1 MSSSYLGAAAA
12 ITAEDVPVLYAGA
25 NLYTPAIGDLGWTSL
40 LAWTVSLLERNGPVP
55 LVRPTAMAPDTRCAA
70 VCVIGSGAAMA
81 DLPPTGDEF
90 ALAVRELAAMTGA
103 GFGAIYPLAAATVSA
118 VVPVAVA
125 SQLGVPLLDADGEG
139 RTFALIHHTAMHL
152 AGVPATP
159 LVVRGV
165 TGESVGINV
174 LASARV
180 DTLLRSNVEVLG
192 GWAALAGYPS
202 TAAELRTAALTG
214 TVSRLLNVGRLLLD
228 STGTDELVARLAAVT
243 GCRRLGRGRIA
254 ELEHLSRPADLM
266 NPAHPSTVV
275 VDGVSGGGESGGGGG
290 GGKGG
295 GGGGGG
301 GYSRG
306 RMFRLELRSEIVAV
320 FADGELVAAAPDLIS
335 LVNVQY
341 GEVATLD
348 SLEPGDL
355 VDILLMPADAVW
367 YSAEGLAMVG
377 PASHGIPL
385 DHPRRR

>member
-1 MSSSYLGAAAA
+1 MSTSYLGGGAA
-12 ITAEDVPVLYAGA
+12 IAAEDVPALYAGA
-25 NLYTPAIGDLGWTSL
+25 NFYTPAIADLGWTSL

-55 LVRPTAMAPDTRCAA
+55 LVRPTAIAPDTRCAA

-90 ALAVRELAAMTGA
+90 AMAVRELAAMTGA
-103 GFGAIYPLAAATVSA
+103 SDFDAVYPLAAATVSA

-152 AGVPATP
+152 AGVAATP

-165 TGESVGINV
+165 TGESVGIRV

-202 TAAELRTAALTG
+202 TAGELCRAALPG
-214 TVSRLLNVGRLLLD
+214 TVSRLLNVGRLLRE
-228 STGTDELVARLAAVT
+228 STGADELVARLAAVT
-243 GCRRLGRGRIA
+243 GCRRLGRGRIV
-254 ELEHLSRPADLM
+254 ELEHLSRPTDLM

-275 VDGVSGGGESGGGGG
+275 IDEV
-290 GGKGG
+290 GG

-301 GYSRG
+301 GKCDSG
-306 RMFRLELRSEIVAV
+306 RMYRLELRSEIVAV
-320 FADGELVAAAPDLIS
+320 FADGALVAAAPDLIS

-348 SLEPGDL
+348 NLEPGDL
-355 VDILLMPADAVW
+355 VDILVMPADAVW

>member
-1 MSSSYLGAAAA
+1 VSTYVGGGAAISAA
-12 ITAEDVPVLYAGA
+12 DVPVLYAGA
-25 NLYTPAIGDLGWTSL
+25 NLFTPAIGDLGWTSL

-55 LVRPTAMAPDTRCAA
+55 LVRPTAIAPDTRCAA

-90 ALAVRELAAMTGA
+90 RLAVRELAGMTG
-103 GFGAIYPLAAATVSA
+103 GEFGAIYPLAAATVSA

-159 LVVRGV
+159 LVVRGI
-165 TGESVGINV
+165 TGESVGISV

-180 DTLLRSNVEVLG
+180 DALLRSNVEVLG

-202 TAAELRTAALTG
+202 TAGELRTAALTG

-228 STGTDELVARLAAVT
+228 STDSDELVARLAAVT
-243 GCRRLGRGRIA
+243 GCRRLGRGRIV

-275 VDGVSGGGESGGGGG
+275 LDEVSGGGGG
-290 GGKGG
+290 GGKCG
-295 GGGGGG
+295 
-301 GYSRG
+301 RG

-320 FADGELVAAAPDLIS
+320 FADGALVAAAPDLIS

-367 YSAEGLAMVG
+367 YSAKGLAMVG